1 MRGSEM
7 SKIAQQDPQ
16 VYEAIQ
22 NELKRQRTKIELIA
36 SENFVSE
43 AVMEAQGS
51 VLTNKYAEGYPG
63 RRYYGGCEHVDVV
76 EDLARDRAKE
86 IFGAEHV
93 NVQPHSGAQANMAVY
108 FTILEQGD
116 TVLGMNLSHGGHLT
130 HGSPVNFSGVQY
142 NFVAYGV
149 DEENQRIDYE
159 DVRQKALEHKPKL
172 IVAGASAYSREIDFK
187 KFREIADE
195 VGAYFM
201 VDMAHIAGLVAVGLH
216 SNPVP
221 HAHFVTTTTHKTLR
235 GPRGGMVLC
244 KAEFGKKIDSAVF
257 PGLQG
262 GPLMHVIAGKA
273 IAFKEALTPEYKTY
287 IENVVANAKRLGE
300 SLEKEGFNIVSGGTD
315 NHLVLLDL
323 RPFGLTGKVAE
334 KVLDDVGIT
343 VNKNTIPFDPEG
355 PFTTSGIRIGT
366 PAVTSRGFGL
376 EEMDEIASL
385 IGFILKNRED
395 EAKLDEARNRIET
408 LTAKFALYE

>member
-1 MRGSEM
+1 M